1 MDTENRF
8 YPTIKTQKVDGGFIA
23 TVGMSLTSILSARVL
38 DIGIWDVSVNR
49 AGIEMNP
56 HRFHRAY
63 SALLKSLSAW
73 DRDTILELHFT
84 SYPDLAHIVRG
95 RIHTTLVLHAI
106 SDTEEEAKEKA
117 LNRYTILQ
125 GLLNAYICE
134 AEFSPIQSPEILES
148 RIKPFDPNH
157 AISIQRRRELL
168 SLATAAEGA
177 AIENPITTGE
187 KRANAKEFHVDYV
200 FPWKSSGDDMRRL
213 AEALLWH
220 PSPLWLVVRIR
231 PARDVSGELRCLEYT
246 LHLCETFLSTQQ
258 HIKTRSKHRANV
270 LKDATFKRKEMLKE
284 GGFNMDVFLFSR
296 YSIDDG
302 IVRTVGQTITSGVE
316 DKDLRMQSD
325 LLEGGFSYEE
335 VSPALAT
342 VPTFIPSDVPFT
354 PFEVACAFRLPWPP
368 AKNLPGF
375 SVKNSRT
382 SFADLPD
389 DFLNSPDAASIGNN
403 MHRGITQP
411 VPLLTD
417 NRMQHMFIIGMT
429 GTGKSTVLEHLVLQ
443 DIRAGRGLCLIDP
456 HGELVEGIL
465 GKYPKERADDLILI
479 DTLDRERPIPMNFLN
494 WRTIEER
501 DFIIDELF
509 MNLMT
514 IYRDSQMFGP
524 VFEQNF
530 RGMMKLLLGDS
541 PRDAFVPTL
550 LEFHMLYLNPL
561 FRKLCLKEIKDDQIR
576 DFVSELEQANFDY
589 KIQNLAPW
597 VTSKISRFIHDT
609 TLKRIIG
616 HGGITIDFE
625 DIMDTGK
632 VVLCNLGKGQF
643 GETVCSLFTSMIVSR
658 FKAATMKRAS
668 KPAHERK
675 DFFLYVDEFQNI
687 ANESFSE
694 LLAEARK
701 YRLGLIMANQYA
713 EQLDGNRTAIGG
725 KGSVLSAILGNVGT
739 ILSFRLGVRDA
750 ESLAPVFSPAFSKH
764 DLMELPDRECYV
776 RLHNKRYN
784 IQPFS
789 MHTVKDATPYDK
801 ELAGDLRQYSRLK
814 YGIDAE
820 AIDKEIGQRRQ
831 QIDYLCKELKAQGG

>member
-1 MDTENRF
+1 MF
-8 YPTIKTQKVDGGFIA
+8 YPAIKTQKADAGYIA
-23 TVGMSLTSILSARVL
+23 TVGMSLVSILSARVY
-38 DIGIWDVSVNR
+38 DIGIWDISVNR
-49 AGIEMNP
+49 VGIEMNP

-95 RIHTTLVLHAI
+95 KIHTTLLMHMI
-106 SDTEEEAKEKA
+106 SDTEEGAKEKA
-117 LNRYTILQ
+117 LHRYTILQ
-125 GLLNAYICE
+125 GLLNAYIFE
-134 AEFSPIQSPEILES
+134 AEFSPVQNPEILES
-148 RIKPFDPNH
+148 RMKPFAPNH
-157 AISIQRRRELL
+157 AINIHRRRELL
-168 SLATAAEGA
+168 SLATFTEESG
-177 AIENPITTGE
+177 IKNTITIGDE
-187 KRANAKEFHVDYV
+187 KGRVDAKEFHVDYV

-213 AEALLWH
+213 TEALLWY

-231 PARDVSGELRCLEYT
+231 PARDLAGELRCLEYT
-246 LHLCETFLSTQQ
+246 LHLCETFLSTHK
-258 HIKTRSKHRANV
+258 HIMTRSKHRAHV
-270 LKDATFKRKEMLKE
+270 LKDAAFKRMEMLKE
-284 GGFNMDVFLFSR
+284 GGFNMDVFLLSR
-296 YSIDDG
+296 YRIDEG

-316 DKDLRMQSD
+316 DKELRMASE

-335 VSPALAT
+335 VSPASAT
-342 VPTFIPSDVPFT
+342 VPTFIPSEVPFT
-354 PFEVACAFRLPWPP
+354 PSEAACAFRLPWPP
-368 AKNLPGF
+368 SKNLPGF
-375 SVKNSRT
+375 SIKNSRT

-389 DFLNSPDAASIGNN
+389 DFLNSNDTVSIGDN
-403 MHRGITQP
+403 MHRGIIQP
-411 VPLLTD
+411 VPLPTE
-417 NRMQHMFIIGMT
+417 NRMQHMFMIGMT
-429 GTGKSTVLEHLVLQ
+429 GTGKSTVLEHMVLQ

-465 GKYPKERADDLILI
+465 GKFPKERADNLILI
-479 DTLDRERPIPMNFLN
+479 DILDKERPIPMNFLK

-501 DFIIDELF
+501 DFIIDEFF

-514 IYRDSQMFGP
+514 IYKDPLIFGP

-541 PRDAFVPTL
+541 LDWPFVPTL

-561 FRKLCLKEIKDDQIR
+561 FRRVCLLGIKDNQLR
-576 DFVSELEQANFDY
+576 DFVSELEQARQDY
-589 KIQNLAPW
+589 GIQNMAPY

-609 TLKRIIG
+609 TMKRIVG
-616 HGGITIDFE
+616 HGGMGIDFE
-625 DIMDTGK
+625 EVMDTGK

-643 GETVCSLFTSMIVSR
+643 GETISSLFASMIVSR
-658 FKAATMKRAS
+658 FKAATMKRSS
-668 KPAHERK
+668 KPARERK

-739 ILSFRLGVRDA
+739 IISFRLGVRDA
-750 ESLAPVFSPAFSKH
+750 EWLAPVFSPLFSKH

-776 RLHNKRYN
+776 RMHNKRYN

-789 MHTVKDATPYDK
+789 MHTVKDITPYDK
-801 ELAGDLRQYSRLK
+801 ELAEDLRQYSRLK

-820 AIDKEIGQRRQ
+820 AIDKEIYIRRQ
-831 QIDYLCKELKAQGG
+831 AIEHLCKKLKEQGTSQ

>member
-1 MDTENRF
+1 MGTENLF
-8 YPTIKTQKVDGGFIA
+8 YPSIKIQRADGGFIA
-23 TVGMSLTSILSARVL
+23 TIGMSLSSILSARVY

-49 AGIEMNP
+49 VGIEMDP

-73 DRDTILELHFT
+73 DRDTILELHYT

-95 RIHTTLVLHAI
+95 SINTTLLLHTI
-106 SDTEEEAKEKA
+106 SNTEEGAREKV
-117 LNRYTILQ
+117 LNRYTILH
-125 GLLNAYICE
+125 GLLNAYILE
-134 AEFSPIQSPEILES
+134 AEFSPVQDPETLES
-148 RIKPFDPNH
+148 RHNPFKPNH
-157 AISIQRRRELL
+157 AISIKRRRELL
-168 SLATAAEGA
+168 SLATTSDESGSED
-177 AIENPITTGE
+177 ISSIGGQ
-187 KRANAKEFHVDYV
+187 KGRMDAKEFPVDYV
-200 FPWKSSGDDMRRL
+200 FPWKTSGDDMRRL
-213 AEALLWH
+213 AEAFLWY

-231 PARDVSGELRCLEYT
+231 PARDLAGELRCLEYI
-246 LHLCETFLSTQQ
+246 LHLCEAFLSTEKQ
-258 HIKTRSKHRANV
+258 IRTRSKHRAHI
-270 LKDATFKRKEMLKE
+270 LRDATFKRIEMLKE
-284 GGFNMDVFLFSR
+284 GGFNMDVFLFSQYR
-296 YSIDDG
+296 IDEG

-316 DKDLRMQSD
+316 DKELRMASD
-325 LLEGGFSYEE
+325 LLEGGFSYED

-342 VPTFIPSDVPFT
+342 SPTFIPTEVPFT
-354 PFEVACAFRLPWPP
+354 PSEAACAFRLPWPP
-368 AKNLPGF
+368 AKSLPGF
-375 SVKNSRT
+375 SVKSSRT

-389 DFLNSPDAASIGNN
+389 DFLNSPDAVSIGSN
-403 MHRGITQP
+403 MHRGIIQP

-429 GTGKSTVLEHLVLQ
+429 GTGKSTILEHMVLQ
-443 DIRAGRGLCLIDP
+443 DIRSGRGLCLIDP

-465 GKYPKERADDLILI
+465 GKFPKERADDLILI
-479 DTLDRERPIPMNFLN
+479 DILDKERPIPMNFLN
-494 WRTIEER
+494 WRTVEER

-509 MNLMT
+509 ATLMT
-514 IYRDSQMFGP
+514 IYRDHQMFGP

-541 PRDAFVPTL
+541 AREAFVPTL

-561 FRKLCLKEIKDDQIR
+561 FRKLCLMEIKDDQIR
-576 DFVSELEQANFDY
+576 DFVLELEQSRMDY
-589 KIQNLAPW
+589 SIQNCSPYI
-597 VTSKISRFIHDT
+597 TSKISRFIHDT
-609 TLKRIIG
+609 TLKRIVG
-616 HGGITIDFE
+616 YGGMCINFE
-625 DIMDTGK
+625 EVMDTGK

-643 GETVCSLFTSMIVSR
+643 GETVSSLFAGMIVSR

-668 KPAHERK
+668 VPANERR

-713 EQLDGNRTAIGG
+713 EQLEGNRTAVGG

-750 ESLAPVFSPAFSKH
+750 ESLSPVFSPAFSKH

-776 RLHNKRYN
+776 RMHNKKHN

-789 MHTVKDATPYDK
+789 MHTVKDTTPYDN
-801 ELAGDLRQYSRLK
+801 ELAQTLREYSRLK
-814 YGIDAE
+814 YGVDAGDIDS
-820 AIDKEIGQRRQ
+820 AIMRRRQ
-831 QIDYLCKELKAQGG
+831 QIEHLCKGLK